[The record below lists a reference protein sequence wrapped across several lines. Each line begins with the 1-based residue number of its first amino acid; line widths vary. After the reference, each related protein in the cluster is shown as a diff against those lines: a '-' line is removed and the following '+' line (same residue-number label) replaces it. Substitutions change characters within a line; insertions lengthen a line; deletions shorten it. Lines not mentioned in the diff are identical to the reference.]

1 MKTLGIDLGSS
12 SLGWAILSPEKIEDC
27 GVIVFKEGILRTKGV
42 DSLETPA
49 AERRKHRMA
58 RRIKFRRRI
67 RKLHVLKLLIENG
80 MCPMT
85 MSEWQALKNNGLFP
99 KNTELVQWLKSTPS
113 AVADHVNPY
122 YARAKAAEEKID
134 PMLLGRALYH
144 LAQRRGFKSSRLLKR
159 KLLRC
164 YG

>member
-80 MCPMT
+80 NKAAI
-85 MSEWQALKNNGLFP
+85 EAALNIIKKNKPELL
-99 KNTELVQWLKSTPS
+99 KQEKEHSNTECSFNLSRCS
-113 AVADHVNPY
+113 
-122 YARAKAAEEKID
+122 R
-134 PMLLGRALYH
+134 
-144 LAQRRGFKSSRLLKR
+144 SRL
-159 KLLRC
+159 
-164 YG
+164 